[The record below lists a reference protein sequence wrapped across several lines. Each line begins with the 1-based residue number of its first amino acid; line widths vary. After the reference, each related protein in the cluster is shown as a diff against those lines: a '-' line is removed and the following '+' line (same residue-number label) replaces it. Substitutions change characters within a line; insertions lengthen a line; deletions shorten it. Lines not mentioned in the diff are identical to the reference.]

1 MQTVRD
7 RMRRSAGADDAG
19 FTLIEVIV
27 AMVIVALVM
36 TSLSYAVVGSL
47 KTIQQ
52 ARQRQTATALA
63 TQQLERLRALP
74 YDTVTQPG
82 AGSTVKSGLLYTS
95 TASGV
100 STFAPASSVLGGGVS
115 ETLVV
120 NTVSGQWTDTVVD
133 GVTYRVHTYV
143 TKAPPTASGSQPFN
157 LTVLVRW
164 TSAVFPT
171 ARTTAERTT
180 TFSPAGCLSTATAPF
195 AAPCQAYLTVRSG
208 EALGGVT
215 VTDPV
220 DSTHPIQ
227 GMAATAL
234 QLDFARASST
244 FLVEQTATGQ
254 AGASTSGAS
263 VTESTTTST
272 GGQAA
277 TAAVD
282 SDPSSTPDQTL
293 TATTPAHTA
302 GTLQTSGT
310 GGTLALRPS
319 SSDTGTARAAVAA
332 DTSVCIDSTGSA
344 LTTGA
349 AGARRPCSSSSVQP
363 AGTSASLTY
372 TAPDGTAVPLASFG
386 TSGQPTRSVAAIL
399 GSANTGACTGSVVDC
414 GHGAVQ
420 RTVGTSAMATAAFTA
435 APSGFSTANGLWSVS
450 GLSETARAE
459 EGAGAQAPV
468 FTRAGTLRVWNGTG
482 YTTVNLG
489 SYAAPAA
496 GGTPQSQSWAIPA
509 TAVDYGSVRV
519 TYEGSVMVQRPSV
532 TRAPATRTGTPA
544 TDCKTSACTTTVDG
558 SAVVTSRVVATVSV
572 GGTTLTSFAV
582 VADLGG
588 VTADASYKA
597 AANG

>member
-1 MQTVRD
+1 
-7 RMRRSAGADDAG
+7 MRGGLRRLRRHDADAG

-36 TSLSYAVVGSL
+36 TSLSYAVVSSL

-100 STFAPASSVLGGGVS
+100 TTFSPASAVLPGVS

-120 NTVSGQWTDTVVD
+120 NTVSGQWTDTAVD

-164 TSAVFPT
+164 TSPVFPD
-171 ARTTAERTT
+171 ARTTAQRTT
-180 TFSPAGCLSTATAPF
+180 TYSPAGCLSTATAPF
-195 AAPCQAYLTVRSG
+195 AAPCQAYLTVRAG

-220 DSTHPIQ
+220 DSTVPIT
-227 GMAATAL
+227 GMSATSL

-254 AGASTSGAS
+254 SGASTSGGS
-263 VTESTTTST
+263 VTDATTTRT
-272 GGQAA
+272 GGEAA

-282 SDPSSTPDQTL
+282 SDPSSTPDQSLTVGTL
-293 TATTPAHTA
+293 PHTS
-302 GTLQTSGT
+302 GTLQTSGA

-319 SSDTGTARAAVAA
+319 SSDAGTARAAVAA
-332 DTSVCIDSTGSA
+332 DGSVCLDSTNAA
-344 LTTGA
+344 LTTGPS
-349 AGARRPCSSSSVQP
+349 GALRPCASSSVQT
-363 AGTSASLTY
+363 AGTGASLTY
-372 TAPDGTAVPLASFG
+372 TAPDGTAVPLATFG

-399 GSANTGACTGSVVDC
+399 GSANSGACTGATIDC
-414 GHGAVQ
+414 SHGAVK
-420 RTVGTSAMATAAFTA
+420 RTLGTSAMGATAFTG
-435 APSGFSTANGLWSVS
+435 APSGFSATNGLWSVT
-450 GLSETARAE
+450 GLVESVRAE
-459 EGAGAQAPV
+459 EGAGAQTPA
-468 FTRAGTLRVWNGTG
+468 FTRAGTLRVWNGAG
-482 YTTVNLG
+482 YTTVDLG
-489 SYAAPAA
+489 GYASVAAA
-496 GGTPQSQSWAIPA
+496 GAPQSQTWAIPA
-509 TAVDYGSVRV
+509 TAVDYGGVRV
-519 TYEGSVMVQRPSV
+519 TYEGSVMVQRPSI
-532 TRAPATRTGTPA
+532 TRTPATRTGVLT
-544 TDCKTSACTTTVDG
+544 TDCKTTACTTTVDG
-558 SAVVTSRVVATVSV
+558 SAVLTARVVATVSV
-572 GGTTLTSFAV
+572 GGTPLTRFAV
-582 VADLGG
+582 VSDLGG